1 MQRKTLGLIIIII
14 GIIILLISLFADSL
28 GIGGYPGIGTKQ
40 TIGIVVG
47 LVICIIGLLLC
58 RK

>member
-1 MQRKTLGLIIIII
+1 MQKKRLGVALIII
-14 GIIILLISLFADSL
+14 GIIILLISLLADPL

-40 TIGIVVG
+40 TIG
-47 LVICIIGLLLC
+47 LIIGVIIAIIGFILR

>member
-1 MQRKTLGLIIIII
+1 MQKKTLGLIIIII
-14 GIIILLISLFADSL
+14 GIIIFLISLLADTL

-40 TIGIVVG
+40 TIGIIIG
-47 LVICIIGLLLC
+47 LVICIIGLLLS

>member
-1 MQRKTLGLIIIII
+1 MQKKGLGVALIII
-14 GIIILLISLFADSL
+14 GIIILLISLLADPL

-40 TIGIVVG
+40 TIGIIIG
-47 LVICIIGLLLC
+47 LVICIVGLFLR